1 MKKFDRAG
9 CAALGAILLG
19 LLGGDLPVRFRCGE
33 SRFRTARGL
42 PVARK
47 RNRAV
52 GEPGQ
57 TLLHCSFGE
66 RVSRRAGQGRERS
79 QRRVETAG
87 ASRGG
92 AGERRKGA
100 GRDGDRSEG
109 RRRDCQRRA
118 ETGRARD
125 CLRPPDPERADR
137 LLRLGGRSQ
146 DRSAAGFMASGQYQG
161 RRPDRRHRRLADRR
175 QRASVRKRLYERAA
189 SRCSTRA
196 RARKSPKSGRRCGIP
211 RRRKPKWSK
220 SSQSRTTA

>member
-19 LLGGDLPVRFRCGE
+19 TLGGDLPVRFRCGE

-42 PVARK
+42 PVAGK
-47 RNRAV
+47 RDRAV

-57 TLLHCSFGE
+57 TLLHCSVGE
-66 RVSRRAGQGRERS
+66 RFSRRAGQGRERS

-100 GRDGDRSEG
+100 GRDRDRSEG
-109 RRRDCQRRA
+109 RRRDRQRRA

-125 CLRPPDPERADR
+125 RLRPPDPERADR

-146 DRSAAGFMASGQYQG
+146 DRSTAGFMASGQYQG
-161 RRPDRRHRRLADRR
+161 RRPDRGHRRLADRR
-175 QRASVRKRLYERAA
+175 QRASVRKGLYERAQA
-189 SRCSTRA
+189 AVRQGRAQGSRRSLDA
-196 RARKSPKSGRRCGIP
+196 ACGIP
-211 RRRKPKWSK
+211 RRRKPKWSR